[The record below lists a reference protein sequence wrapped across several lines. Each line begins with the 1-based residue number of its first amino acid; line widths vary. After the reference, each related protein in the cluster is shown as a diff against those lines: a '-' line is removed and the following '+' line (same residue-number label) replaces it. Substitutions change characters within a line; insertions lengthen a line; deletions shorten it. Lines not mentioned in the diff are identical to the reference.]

1 MKLCRV
7 ADLKGGEI
15 LAKDVMTSDVR
26 VLLSEGTVLRPEYID
41 KINRIGIIEVY
52 IKEEEKIL
60 TEEVVL
66 LKSETEGFFKDRVK
80 SILEKHTYSRND
92 ELMELSQTADHII
105 TNILE
110 EEEVVEKIYDI
121 KERSSDIYEHSISI
135 CSLATLTALK
145 LKLPKEKVHD
155 IGVACL
161 LHDLGLRYLT
171 IEYADQD
178 IATLSKI
185 ELAEYMKH
193 PVYGY
198 SALKDENWISNVVK
212 NIILYHHEK
221 LDGTGYPLKA
231 KEIPFETQIVNICDT
246 FDEMICGIGCK
257 RIKVYEAVEY
267 LKSYRG
273 IKFNSEIVDTF
284 LEFTAV
290 YPAGSQVLLSDN
302 RIGKVIRQ
310 NREFPDRPVIQIMK
324 DKDGKTVN
332 EEIIVDLIK
341 VNNIFIEKVL
351 A

>member
-7 ADLKGGEI
+7 ENLKGGEI
-15 LAKDVMTSDVR
+15 LSKDVMTSDVR
-26 VLLSEGTVLRPEYID
+26 VLLSEGTELRPEYID
-41 KINRIGIIEVY
+41 KINRLGITEVY

-60 TEEVVL
+60 TQEVVI

-80 SILEKHTYSRND
+80 SILEKHTYSKND

-121 KERSSDIYEHSISI
+121 KERSCDIYEHSISI

-145 LKLPKEKVHD
+145 LKLSKEKVHD

-178 IATLSKI
+178 ISTLSKI

-198 SALKDENWISNVVK
+198 SALKDENWISNAVK
-212 NIILYHHEK
+212 NIILYHHER

-257 RIKVYEAVEY
+257 RIKVYEAV
-267 LKSYRG
+267 
-273 IKFNSEIVDTF
+273 
-284 LEFTAV
+284 
-290 YPAGSQVLLSDN
+290 
-302 RIGKVIRQ
+302 
-310 NREFPDRPVIQIMK
+310 
-324 DKDGKTVN
+324 
-332 EEIIVDLIK
+332 
-341 VNNIFIEKVL
+341 
-351 A
+351 

>member
-1 MKLCRV
+1 MKLRRIE
-7 ADLKGGEI
+7 DLKGGEI
-15 LAKDVMTSDVR
+15 LSKDIMTSDVR
-26 VLLSEGTVLRPEYID
+26 VLLSEGTVLRPEYIE
-41 KINRIGIIEVY
+41 KIRNLGITEVY
-52 IKEEEKIL
+52 IKEEDKIL

-66 LKSETEGFFKDRVK
+66 LKSETEGFFKDKVK

-92 ELMELSQTADHII
+92 ELMELSHTADHII

-145 LKLPKEKVHD
+145 LKLSKEKVHD
-155 IGVACL
+155 IGVGCL

-171 IEYADQD
+171 IVYSDQD
-178 IATLSKI
+178 ISTLSKI

-198 SALKDENWISNVVK
+198 SAVKDENWISNIVK
-212 NIILYHHEK
+212 NIILYHHER

-290 YPAGSQVLLSDN
+290 YPAGSQVQLSDN
-302 RIGKVIRQ
+302 SVGKVIRQ
-310 NREFPDRPVIQIMK
+310 NKEFPDRPVIQIIK
-324 DKDGKTVN
+324 DKNCKMVS

-341 VNNIFIEKVL
+341 VNNLFIEKVL